1 MVARRVSF
9 GGRFGMSVES
19 AAHPE
24 VASGIELLTVWIEA
38 QMAHRG
44 EPGLS
49 IGIVHDQELVWARGF
64 GYAGLDKKIPATAAT
79 RYRIASITKLFTSTG
94 ILMLRDAGMLQLDDP
109 VERHLPWFTIRQRFP
124 GAPAITIR
132 HLLTHTAGLPREAAF
147 PYWTDANFP
156 TPEQVKDALPR
167 QETAFPPESRWK
179 YSNLA
184 LVLAGEVIAAITGQP
199 YEEYV
204 QKRILDPLG
213 MRDTLVGPPRPGTAG
228 VAVGHGRRLPGAD
241 RHVLSALV
249 DYSGIASAANM
260 TSNVTDLAKFAMLQF
275 RDRPAGGDQLLRG
288 STLREMQRVHW
299 LDPTW
304 EYGWGL
310 GFKVIRQG
318 NATYVGHSG
327 QAPGYRT
334 QVLLRPADKTG
345 VILLSNAHD
354 CDALRYCY
362 RAFRWV
368 LPAVLRAAAPEPEPE
383 PVTADPGWQ
392 RYVGR
397 YRDAWSD
404 CQVLV
409 HGGNLVIID
418 PAADDPLDT
427 RATLTP
433 VAEHVFRYESGDGYS
448 STGELAVFEVDDA
461 GTVQRLKL
469 DENYTYPVPNWR

>member
-1 MVARRVSF
+1 
-9 GGRFGMSVES
+9 MSAES

-24 VASGIELLTVWIEA
+24 VASGIELLSAWIGA
-38 QMAHRG
+38 QMAQRG

-49 IGIVHDQELVWARGF
+49 IGIVHNQQLVWARGF
-64 GYAGLDKKIPATAAT
+64 GYADLNEQIPATADT

-109 VERHLPWFTIRQRFP
+109 VERHLPGFTIRQRFP
-124 GAPAITIR
+124 DAPAITIR

-147 PYWTDANFP
+147 PYWTDADFP
-156 TPEQVKDALPR
+156 TGEQVRDALPR
-167 QETAFPPESRWK
+167 QETAYPTETRWK

-184 LVLAGEVIAAITGQP
+184 LILAGEIVAAVACQP
-199 YEEYV
+199 YEEFV
-204 QKRILDPLG
+204 QQRILDPLA
-213 MRDTLVGPPRPGTAG
+213 MRDTLAGPPPPGAAG

-241 RHVLSALV
+241 RPVLSALV
-249 DYSGIASAANM
+249 DYRGIASAANM

-304 EYGWGL
+304 GYGWGL

-334 QVLLRPADKTG
+334 QMLLRPADKTG
-345 VILLSNAHD
+345 VIVLSNAHD

-362 RAFRWV
+362 RAFQWL
-368 LPAVLRAAAPEPEPE
+368 LPAVLRAARPHPEPE
-383 PVTADPGWQ
+383 PVTPDPNWK

-397 YRDAWSD
+397 YRDAWGDS
-404 CQVLV
+404 QVLV
-409 HGGNLVIID
+409 HGGKLVIID
-418 PAADDPLDT
+418 PAADDPSDT
-427 RATLTP
+427 MATLTP
-433 VAEHVFRYESGDGYS
+433 VAEHVFRYESSDGYS
-448 STGELAVFEVDDA
+448 SSGELAVFEVDDA
-461 GTVQRLKL
+461 GKVQRLKL
-469 DENYTYPVPNWR
+469 DENYTYPVPAWR